1 MPLLP
6 TRTPA
11 TFGWTSLAKF
21 RTWTRLMCGSL
32 AGGWVFL
39 VLDDTEYRLPIPRCA
54 DGEIH
59 YFKPSKEVKDG
70 INNQDRIAD
79 FEDRSLPTYP

>member
-1 MPLLP
+1 
-6 TRTPA
+6 
-11 TFGWTSLAKF
+11 
-21 RTWTRLMCGSL
+21 MCGSL

-39 VLDDTEYRLPIPRCA
+39 VLDDTEYRCQSL
-54 DGEIH
+54 GVQTVEIH